1 MRLSVCALSLA
12 CAIWPTG
19 LVEPASAQASGDY
32 QKVVAQYCATCHND
46 RQKAAGLSLQ
56 GADPSRPAA
65 DPTTWEKVIRKV
77 GAGAMPPAGAP
88 RPDQAS
94 LDGMVQWLSTSLDQR
109 AVARPNPGRPV
120 LHRLNRAEYAN
131 AIRDLIALDIDAST
145 LLPPDPISHG
155 FDNMADALDVS
166 PALLERYL
174 AAADRISAMAVGDP
188 QIAAGGETYTTRADS
203 HQLDHV
209 EGLPL
214 GTRGGLV
221 IKRHFPLDAEYLIS
235 AKLYRSNNDFTR
247 GLVSPHE
254 LEFTVDGERVFVN
267 TVGGPEDWGLVLA
280 NPANS
285 EAIDQRLQVRV
296 PIKAGARTIGV
307 TFLAKTGARN
317 PLLLKPLRAPVDTVD
332 VDGIPRVDS
341 VSIKGPFNPSGP
353 GDTATRR
360 RIFVCRPPT
369 AAEERAC
376 ARRIVSTI
384 ARRAYRGPVSADTQ
398 AHLLK
403 YFDEG
408 RTRRGTFDGGVQLAL
423 RRVLSDPAFL
433 FRAERDPR
441 PVVVNA
447 AYRLGDFELASR
459 LSFFLWSSIPDDE
472 LLRLA
477 EQGRLSAPAVYAAQ
491 VRRMLADPRSEALVA
506 NFTGQ
511 WLQLRN
517 LQRSSPDL
525 MEFPEFDDGLRQGF
539 RVETELLFGS
549 LLRENRSVVDLLRA
563 DYTFVNERLARHY
576 GIAGVTGSH
585 FRRVAVTDESRRGLL
600 GHGSM
605 LLVTSHPNR
614 TSPVKRGKWVLET
627 LLGTPPPPPPANV
640 PPLDDGKA
648 GGRLLT
654 MKERMED
661 HRRNPACANCHK
673 LMDPIGL
680 ALENFDGI
688 GGWRTREAGSRV
700 DAATQLADGTAV
712 RGVVELRQAILRRPE
727 TFVRTVTEN
736 LLTYALGRE
745 LSADDMPAVRAVMR
759 RAAPGQYRLADLI
772 EAVTT
777 STPFTM
783 RVKVAEPEATRV
795 AVRVPRTTGR
805 RGAL

>member
-1 MRLSVCALSLA
+1 MRPGVPALVFVCLAAL
-12 CAIWPTG
+12 TG
-19 LVEPASAQASGDY
+19 LPRTSSAQGSGEY
-32 QKVVAQYCATCHND
+32 QKLVTQYCATCHSD

-56 GADPSRPAA
+56 SSDLSRLDADAG
-65 DPTTWEKVIRKV
+65 TWEKVARKV
-77 GAGAMPPAGAP
+77 GAAAMPPAGAP

-94 LDGMVQWLSTSLDQR
+94 LDGMVSWLTASLDRR
-109 AVARPNPGRPV
+109 AAASPNPGRPV
-120 LHRLNRAEYAN
+120 LHRLNRAEYGN
-131 AIRDLIALDIDAST
+131 AIRDLLALEIDASS

-155 FDNMADALDVS
+155 FDNMADALGVS

-174 AAADRISAMAVGDP
+174 SAADRISALAVGDP
-188 QIAAGGETYTTRADS
+188 QITAAGETYATRADS

-214 GTRGGLV
+214 GTRGGLL
-221 IKRHFPLDAEYLIS
+221 ITRHFPLDADYAIS
-235 AKLYRSNNDFTR
+235 VKLYRSNNDFTR
-247 GLVSPHE
+247 GLVSPHD
-254 LEFTVDGERVFVN
+254 LEFTVDGKQVFLN
-267 TVGGPEDWGLVLA
+267 TVGGPEDWGRVLA
-280 NPANS
+280 NPAHS

-296 PIKAGARTIGV
+296 PIKAGTHTIAV

-341 VSIKGPFNPSGP
+341 VSIKGPFDATGP
-353 GDTATRR
+353 GDTASRR
-360 RIFVCRPPT
+360 RIFACRPLST
-369 AAEERAC
+369 AEERAC
-376 ARRIVSTI
+376 ARRIVSTL
-384 ARRAYRGPVSADTQ
+384 ARRAFRGPVSADTI

-408 RTRRGTFDGGVQLAL
+408 RARRGTFDGGVQLAL
-423 RRVLSDPAFL
+423 RRILSDPAFL

-441 PVVVNA
+441 PVAVNA
-447 AYRLGDFELASR
+447 VYRLGEVELASR

-477 EQGRLSAPAVYAAQ
+477 EQGRLSDPVVYAAQ
-491 VRRMLADPRSEALVA
+491 VRRLLADPRAEALVA

-539 RVETELLFGS
+539 RRETELLFTS
-549 LLRENRSVVDLLRA
+549 LLRENRSVLDLLQA

-600 GHGSM
+600 GHGST

-640 PPLDDGKA
+640 PPLDDGKS

-688 GGWRTREAGSRV
+688 GAWRTREGVSRI

-712 RGVVELRQAILRRPE
+712 SGVVELRRAVLRRPE
-727 TFVRTVTEN
+727 VFVRTVTEN

-745 LSADDMPAVRAVMR
+745 LAADDMPAVRAVMR
-759 RAAPGQYRLADLI
+759 RAAAGQYRLPDLI
-772 EAVTT
+772 EGITT

-783 RVKVAEPEATRV
+783 RIKVAEPDATRV
-795 AVRVPRTTGR
+795 AARLP
-805 RGAL
+805 

>member
-1 MRLSVCALSLA
+1 MPPGVRALALLCAFWLA
-12 CAIWPTG
+12 G
-19 LVEPASAQASGDY
+19 LPRPVSAQGSGDY
-32 QKVVAQYCATCHND
+32 QKLVGQYCATCHND

-56 GADPSRPAA
+56 GVDPARPAA
-65 DPTTWEKVIRKV
+65 DPATWEKVIRKV
-77 GAGAMPPAGAP
+77 ANGAMPPAGAP
-88 RPDQAS
+88 RPEQAS
-94 LDGMVQWLSTSLDQR
+94 LDGMVRWLATSLDQR
-109 AVARPNPGRPV
+109 AAARPNPGRPV

-131 AIRDLIALDIDAST
+131 AVRDLIALEIDAAT

-174 AAADRISAMAVGDP
+174 AAADRISALAIGDP
-188 QIAAGGETYTTRADS
+188 QIAAGSETYTTRADS

-214 GTRGGLV
+214 GTRGGLI
-221 IKRHFPLDAEYLIS
+221 IKRHFPLDAEYVIS
-235 AKLYRSNNDFTR
+235 ARLYRSNNDFTR

-254 LEFTVDGERVFVN
+254 LEFTVDGERVFAN
-267 TVGGPEDWGLVLA
+267 TVGGPEDWGSVLA

-285 EAIDQRLQVRV
+285 ERIDQRLQVRIPV
-296 PIKAGARTIGV
+296 KAGARTIGV

-332 VDGIPRVDS
+332 VDGIPRIDS
-341 VSIKGPFNPSGP
+341 VSIKGPFDPTGP
-353 GDTATRR
+353 GDTASRR
-360 RIFVCRPPT
+360 RIFVCRPAT
-369 AAEERAC
+369 AAAERPC
-376 ARRIVSTI
+376 ARRIVATI
-384 ARRAYRGPVSADTQ
+384 ARRAIRGPVSPETL

-408 RTRRGTFDGGVQLAL
+408 RARRGNFDGGVQLAL
-423 RRVLSDPAFL
+423 RRILSDPAFL

-447 AYRLGDFELASR
+447 AYRVGDLELASR

-472 LLRLA
+472 LLGLA

-491 VRRMLADPRSEALVA
+491 VRRMLADPRAEALVA

-539 RVETELLFGS
+539 RRETELLFAS
-549 LLRENRSVVDLLRA
+549 LLRENRSALDLLQA

-576 GIAGVTGSH
+576 GMAGVTGSH
-585 FRRVAVTDESRRGLL
+585 FRRVAVAEDARCGLL

-640 PPLDDGKA
+640 PPLDDGKS
-648 GGRLLT
+648 GGRPLT
-654 MKERMED
+654 MKERMEE

-688 GGWRTREAGSRV
+688 GGWRTREAGSRI
-700 DAATQLADGTAV
+700 DAGTQLSDGTAV
-712 RGVVELRQAILRRPE
+712 NGVVELRRAILRRPDA
-727 TFVRTVTEN
+727 FVRTVTEN

-745 LSADDMPAVRAVMR
+745 LSADDMPAVRTVMR

-772 EAVTT
+772 EAVTV

-783 RVKVAEPEATRV
+783 RVKAVEAAARV
-795 AVRVPRTTGR
+795 AARVP
-805 RGAL
+805 